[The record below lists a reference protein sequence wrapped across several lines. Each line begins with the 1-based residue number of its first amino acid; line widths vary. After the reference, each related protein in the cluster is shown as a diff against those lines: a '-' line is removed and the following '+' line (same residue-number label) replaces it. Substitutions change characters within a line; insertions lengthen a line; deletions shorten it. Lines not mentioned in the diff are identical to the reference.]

1 MPIRKKQQDRLWQFF
16 ADNPD
21 EELTMHDIAAKLN
34 CSLGAA
40 YMTAAR
46 AAKLAHVEYAHV
58 VRITEKG
65 RRALAGGA

>member
-1 MPIRKKQQDRLWQFF
+1 MPRKLSKPELLVKFF

-40 YMTAAR
+40 YMTVSR